1 MLDGRD
7 RLDCVSCPEREADM
21 AEESAD
27 HRPRFGKLCLGAH
40 HRLSE
45 SWLSSCLEGRVSMI
59 DSKSDDRQ
67 TTEQYMSIA

>member
-1 MLDGRD
+1 
-7 RLDCVSCPEREADM
+7 M
-21 AEESAD
+21 AEESVD

-45 SWLSSCLEGRVSMI
+45 SWLSSCPEGRVSMI

-67 TTEQYMSIA
+67 TTEQYMSVA